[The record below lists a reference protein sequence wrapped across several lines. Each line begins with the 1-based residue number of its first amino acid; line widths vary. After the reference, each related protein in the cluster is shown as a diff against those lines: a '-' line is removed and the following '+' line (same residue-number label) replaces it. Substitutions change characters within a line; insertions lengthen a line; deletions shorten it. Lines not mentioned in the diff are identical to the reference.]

1 MRAARAHLAAV
12 LRAVFGALFAF
23 TVTGCASYSES
34 FSVIEGDMAA
44 QRFDAA
50 LQTLEQQRHPQ
61 RDQIIYLLNKAMLER
76 MKGDYALSNQ
86 TFEAVKAQMLE
97 LYGVSLREQTLSF
110 VVNDA
115 TRSYSGEAYEQVLVH
130 LYMALNYLQLGNLID
145 ARVEAL
151 QVDEQLRQITQKISE
166 SRYTEDAL
174 ARYLTGMIYEERG
187 EYSDA
192 MIAYRQA
199 YQAYRR
205 YQQDYNLSIPDFLKR
220 DLLRLAQKLGL
231 KDELR
236 QFKKEFGID
245 KWMSVEEL
253 AQQGELV
260 FILHNGLAPI
270 KREHAI
276 TVLDPA
282 SGHLIRVALPYY
294 QARYTPVA
302 NARLVIDGNSASTEV
317 AEDIHAIATKELEA
331 KMPGLTA
338 RAIARAVVKAQ
349 MANAARE
356 SARQQNQNGGAAAA
370 AMVGLAV
377 EIVGAVTERADT
389 RSWLTLPSRI
399 HLARLPL
406 PPGNYAIKVDLLGDI
421 GQIVTTLEYPN
432 VTIRQGA
439 KTYVS
444 PHWIPATITSSG
456 RAP

>member
-1 MRAARAHLAAV
+1 MRAMRAHLASV
-12 LRAVFGALFAF
+12 LRAAFAALFAF
-23 TVTGCASYSES
+23 TLTGCASYSES
-34 FSVIEGDMAA
+34 FSAIEGDMAA

-50 LQTLEQQRHPQ
+50 LQSLEQQRHPR
-61 RDQIIYLLNKAMLER
+61 RDQIVYLLNKAMLER

-97 LYGVSLREQTLSF
+97 LYGLSLREQTLSF

-151 QVDEQLRQITQKISE
+151 QVDEQLREITQKIPE

-199 YQAYRR
+199 YQSYRR
-205 YQQDYNLSIPDFLKR
+205 YQQNYNLNIPDFLKR
-220 DLLRLAQKLGL
+220 DLLRMTQKLGL
-231 KDELR
+231 KQELR

-302 NARLVIDGNSASTEV
+302 NARLVVGADSTLTEIT
-317 AEDIHAIATKELEA
+317 EDIHAIATKELEA
-331 KMPGLTA
+331 KIPGLTA

-349 MANAARE
+349 IANAARE
-356 SARQQNQNGGAAAA
+356 SARQQNQNGAAAAA

-406 PPGNYAIKVDLLGDI
+406 PPGDYAIKVNLLGEI
-421 GQIVTTLEYPN
+421 GQIVTTLDFPN

-439 KTYVS
+439 KTYIS
-444 PHWIPATITSSG
+444 PHWIPATITSGS
-456 RAP
+456 AP